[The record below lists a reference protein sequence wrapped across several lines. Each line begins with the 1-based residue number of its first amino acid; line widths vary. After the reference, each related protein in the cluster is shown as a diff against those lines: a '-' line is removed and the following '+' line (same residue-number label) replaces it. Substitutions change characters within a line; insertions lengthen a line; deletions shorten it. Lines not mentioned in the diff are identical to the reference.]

1 MPKTDRHWSLLLLR
15 LISTQLSISALFLMT
30 RNHFWFLTVTYCTWP
45 RSKQRRL
52 AMNLNVSYSAGT
64 PLPGVWHWALA
75 STCFYSRPV
84 LRARI
89 TQMPSHPP
97 LLLQPHTYMP
107 SHSSSPTLCGYMGT
121 TQTRG
126 KYSSPTSN
134 VCQSEANESLSIL
147 TPTQAKM
154 SNICL
159 FLLLKCDDSLFS
171 FVIYDSNWRVFG
183 CLTVCWIIKAIHGH
197 YFGLWEKV
205 NFKNSLSLFWT
216 SR

>member
-1 MPKTDRHWSLLLLR
+1 MPKTDRHWSLLLHR

-126 KYSSPTSN
+126 NIHLQHPMCVSQKQMSRCLFWHRHKQKCQTFACSCFLN
-134 VCQSEANESLSIL
+134 VMILCFPLSFMTVIEESLGVW
-147 TPTQAKM
+147 
-154 SNICL
+154 L
-159 FLLLKCDDSLFS
+159 F
-171 FVIYDSNWRVFG
+171 VG
-183 CLTVCWIIKAIHGH
+183 
-197 YFGLWEKV
+197 
-205 NFKNSLSLFWT
+205 
-216 SR
+216 